1 MRTRKI
7 IAALSA
13 IAATLTG
20 AVLAGSG
27 PAAAETGCPGLYVVA
42 IPGTWENNG
51 STVGP
56 SMLSYVT
63 DGLPGTVR
71 TDYVSYPATVF
82 PWEGQ
87 VYGRSKSVAINS
99 ARGMIASM
107 AVRCAGTRVALLGY
121 SQGAD
126 AAGDLAA
133 ELGTGAGVIA
143 PNRVAAVGLISD
155 PRRAPTDILVGP
167 AVAGAGAGGGRPGG
181 FGFISDRV
189 RTICAIG
196 DLYCSTVPEDFVT
209 RFAGL
214 MAQVSEASITDVT
227 LYQQQ
232 ADAIMKD
239 LMAGGGIS
247 VLQQQFSPEANAHRQ
262 ATFEQ
267 FYNSQVHTAYAGY
280 DVGGASATA
289 WLHDWLAG
297 LA

>member
-20 AVLAGSG
+20 AVLATGA
-27 PAAAETGCPGLYVVA
+27 PAQAETGCPQLYVVA

-51 STVGP
+51 AAAGP
-56 SMLSYVT
+56 SMLSFVT
-63 DGLPGTVR
+63 DGLPSSVR

-87 VYGRSKSVAINS
+87 VYGRSKSVAVAS
-99 ARGMIASM
+99 ARGMIAAM
-107 AVRCAGTRVALLGY
+107 TLRCAGTRVALLGY

-133 ELGTGAGVIA
+133 ELGTGTGVVA
-143 PNRVAAVGLISD
+143 PDRVAAVGLISD
-155 PRRAPTDILVGP
+155 PRRAPNDTLVGP

-181 FGFISDRV
+181 FGLITDRV

-214 MAQVSEASITDVT
+214 LAQISAASLTDIAT
-227 LYQQQ
+227 YQQQ
-232 ADAIMKD
+232 MDAIMKD
-239 LMAGGGIS
+239 VMAGGGVS
-247 VLQQQFSPEANAHRQ
+247 VLGQQFSAEANAHRQ
-262 ATFEQ
+262 ATIEQ

-280 DVGGASATA
+280 DVGGESATT
-289 WLHDWLAG
+289 WLHNWLRGMA
-297 LA
+297 